1 MLTINAVYP
10 IMCIQTEKRER
21 DMRKINDQEVYVYIV
36 RNMINDN
43 EVARFDRIQDAFKWR
58 MDRDLISE
66 CWIDH
71 AVVRE
76 VA

>member
-1 MLTINAVYP
+1 LTKGASDR

-21 DMRKINDQEVYVYIV
+21 DMREINDQEVYVYIV

-58 MDRDLISE
+58 MERDLISE

>member
-1 MLTINAVYP
+1 M
-10 IMCIQTEKRER
+10 RE
-21 DMRKINDQEVYVYIV
+21 INDQEVYVYIV

-71 AVVRE
+71 AVLRE

>member
-1 MLTINAVYP
+1 
-10 IMCIQTEKRER
+10 MCIQTEKRER
-21 DMRKINDQEVYVYIV
+21 DMREINDQEVYVYIV

-58 MDRDLISE
+58 MERDLISE

>member
-1 MLTINAVYP
+1 M
-10 IMCIQTEKRER
+10 RE
-21 DMRKINDQEVYVYIV
+21 INDQEVYVYIV

-58 MDRDLISE
+58 MERDLISE

-71 AVVRE
+71 AVVQE

>member
-1 MLTINAVYP
+1 
-10 IMCIQTEKRER
+10 
-21 DMRKINDQEVYVYIV
+21 MRQINDQEVYVYIV

-58 MDRDLISE
+58 MERDLISE